1 MDGIPGIGEVAVL
14 EQPQHLR
21 RGRAA
26 QLACRR
32 GGGGGLGRAAAD
44 GPLAVLGEELER
56 RGEVPH
62 LDGARGVARDD
73 EAPRPRPDPAGALA
87 LVHAEGGDGRPVD
100 GADDADALPVAR
112 QPHELEKSH

>member
-1 MDGIPGIGEVAVL
+1 MNGIPGIGEVAVL

-26 QLACRR
+26 QLARR
-32 GGGGGLGRAAAD
+32 GGGGLGRAAD
-44 GPLAVLGEELER
+44 RPLPVLGEELER